1 MKLFEISYEVCN
13 KVGGIYTV
21 LKTKAPYI
29 VEHYG
34 RENYMMLGFY
44 NPKSAIAEFDEK
56 EPDPELSKIFAGL
69 KNKGIECHYGEWL
82 INGYPQVILL
92 DIKNFWKE
100 KDKIK
105 TLIWKFY
112 GVDSLFSSYEFD
124 EPLLWG
130 FACGVLIENLMKD
143 MKDFDLTRPKIAH
156 FHEWLSGAGLL
167 YLKMQNLPVA
177 TVFTTHATIIGR
189 TIANSGIDLYSKIYD
204 GLSKALTF
212 PVEESKKFG
221 IADKHTMEI
230 ASATNADVFSTV
242 SKVTGKEAEYFLHK
256 KPDIILPNG
265 IDIEQGITI
274 DEITIRRRENRKIMR
289 RFLNAYFLRYYNI
302 NTNRIRS
309 IFISGRYEFRNKGID
324 LFIKVLGNLNRKLK
338 EAKEK
343 NDQLNF
349 DSVIAFL
356 FIPSDVKGENLRVMR
371 NVMIYENIEGIVDN
385 EIFNI
390 KNRVVTDIVSGKI
403 NKTSSKGNGYENFFS
418 NEFTKACRDIFAH
431 FDELKGQNPPV
442 SAFDLRSE
450 NDEILKSLKA
460 ENLENKEEDIVKVIN
475 YPVYLSPRDMFINL
489 DYNHTI
495 SAYDMG
501 VFPSYYEPW
510 GYTPLEAAKYGV
522 ITITTDLSGFGNF
535 IEKKDGGGIYVIS
548 RKGKEDNEVVENL
561 TKKILE
567 ILNFSDDERVKAR
580 MRARELAT
588 FCNWKILVNNY
599 FEAHRIATEKMAM
612 EKMNK

>member
-34 RENYMMLGFY
+34 RENYIMLGFY
-44 NPKSAIAEFDEK
+44 NQKLAIAEFNEK
-56 EPDPELSKIFAGL
+56 TPDTELSKIFAEL
-69 KNKGIECHYGEWL
+69 KSKGIECHYGEWL
-82 INGYPQVILL
+82 LNGYPQVILL

-100 KDKIK
+100 RDKIK
-105 TLIWKFY
+105 ELLWKFY
-112 GVDSLFSSYEFD
+112 NVDSLFSSYEFD
-124 EPLLWG
+124 EPLLWS
-130 FACGVLIENLMKD
+130 FACGMLIEKMYKIFPD
-143 MKDFDLTRPKIAH
+143 EDKFIAH
-156 FHEWLSGAGLL
+156 FHEWLSGAGML

-189 TIANSGIDLYSKIYD
+189 TLANTGIDLYSKIYE
-204 GLSKALTF
+204 GLSKGQTF

-242 SKVTGKEAEYFLHK
+242 SEVTGKEARYFFHK

-289 RFLNAYFLRYYNI
+289 RFLNAYFLRYFNI
-302 NTNRIRS
+302 DTNRIRTL
-309 IFISGRYEFRNKGID
+309 FISGRYEFRNKGID
-324 LFIKVLGNLNRKLK
+324 LFIKALGNLNRKLK

-343 NDQLNF
+343 NERLNF
-349 DSVIAFL
+349 DAVIAFL

-371 NVMIYENIEGIVDN
+371 NVMIYENIESIVDN
-385 EIFNI
+385 EILVM
-390 KNRVVTDIVSGKI
+390 KNKIISDIVSGKI
-403 NKTSSKGNGYENFFS
+403 NKMPDETNKYDKFFS
-418 NEFTKACRDIFAH
+418 NEFINACRDIFAH
-431 FDELKGQNPPV
+431 FDELRGQEPPL

-450 NDEILKSLKA
+450 NDAILKSLKA
-460 ENLENKEEDIVKVIN
+460 EGLENKEEDVVKVIN

-489 DYNHTI
+489 DYNTAI
-495 SAYDMG
+495 SAFDMG
-501 VFPSYYEPW
+501 IFPSYYEPW

-522 ITITTDLSGFGNF
+522 ITITTDLAGFGNF
-535 IEKKDGGGIYVIS
+535 IKKKDEGGIYVIQ
-548 RKGKEDNEVVENL
+548 RMGKDDEYVVENL

-588 FCNWKILVNNY
+588 FCDWKILVNNY
-599 FEAHRIATEKMAM
+599 FEAHKIATEKM
-612 EKMNK
+612 KIKVKK

>member
-34 RENYMMLGFY
+34 RENYIMLGFY
-44 NPKSAIAEFDEK
+44 NPKLAIAEFNEK
-56 EPDPELSKIFAGL
+56 TPDTELSKIFDEL
-69 KNKGIECHYGEWL
+69 KSNGIECHYGEWL
-82 INGYPQVILL
+82 LNGYPHVILL

-100 KDKIK
+100 RDKIK
-105 TLIWKFY
+105 MLLWKFY
-112 GVDSLFSSYEFD
+112 NVDSLFSSYEFD

-130 FACGVLIENLMKD
+130 FACGMLIEKLYKIFPNEDK
-143 MKDFDLTRPKIAH
+143 FIAH

-189 TIANSGIDLYSKIYD
+189 TLANRGIDLYGKIYE
-204 GLSKALTF
+204 GLSKGQTF
-212 PVEESKKFG
+212 PIEESKKFG

-242 SKVTGKEAEYFLHK
+242 SEVTGKEAEYFLHK

-265 IDIEQGITI
+265 IDIEPGITI

-289 RFLNAYFLRYYNI
+289 KFLNAYFLRYYNI
-302 NTNRIRS
+302 DTNRIRS

-324 LFIKVLGNLNRKLK
+324 LFIKALGNLNRKLK
-338 EAKEK
+338 EAKE
-343 NDQLNF
+343 NNERLNF
-349 DSVIAFL
+349 DAVIAFF
-356 FIPSDVKGENLRVMR
+356 FIPSDVKGENLMVMK
-371 NVMIYENIEGIVDN
+371 NVMIYENIESIVDN
-385 EIFNI
+385 EILVM
-390 KNRVVTDIVSGKI
+390 KNKIISNIVSGKI
-403 NKTSSKGNGYENFFS
+403 NKMPDETNKYAQFFS
-418 NEFTKACRDIFAH
+418 YEFINACRDIFAH
-431 FDELKGQNPPV
+431 FDELRGQEPPL

-450 NDEILKSLKA
+450 NDAILKSLKA
-460 ENLENKEEDIVKVIN
+460 DGLENKEEDVVKVIN

-489 DYNHTI
+489 DYNTAI
-495 SAYDMG
+495 SAFDIG
-501 VFPSYYEPW
+501 IFPSYYEPW
-510 GYTPLEAAKYGV
+510 GYTPLEAAKQGV
-522 ITITTDLSGFGNF
+522 ITITTDLAGFGNF
-535 IEKKDGGGIYVIS
+535 IEKKDGGGIYVVQ
-548 RKGKEDNEVVENL
+548 RMGKDDEYVVENL

-588 FCNWKILVNNY
+588 FCDWKILVNNY
-599 FEAHRIATEKMAM
+599 FAAHKMAM
-612 EKMNK
+612 EKMKK